1 LTHQDVFTR
10 RARRLPL
17 TLPIRVFCRESNE
30 YHWTETS
37 RLVDVSHFGAGFTLT
52 RPVDVGRLV
61 QLMIPLPHQLRCFD
75 HTEPM
80 YSVWSLV
87 RHASPISKVSA
98 NGSTLFRI
106 GVGFVGKEAPLGY
119 QQDPAAR
126 FEPVP
131 FKPGQNTL
139 WKLGLRPSI
148 TERRE
153 TRLIIPLEVM
163 VETLDEQ
170 GKPTTQEYT
179 VTETISSLGT
189 CIPTTLDVGVGRI
202 VKVNSVRDPV
212 SVFAAIRS
220 REIAANGVAR
230 LGLEFIG
237 GRWPLQKD

>member
-1 LTHQDVFTR
+1 
-10 RARRLPL
+10 L
-17 TLPIRVFCRESNE
+17 TLPIRVFCRESE
-30 YHWTETS
+30 GYHWTEKS

-52 RPVDVGRLV
+52 RPVDVGRLI
-61 QLMIPLPHQLRCFD
+61 QLIIPLPHQLRCFD

-98 NGSTLFRI
+98 EGSTLFRI

-126 FEPVP
+126 FEPLP
-131 FKPGQNTL
+131 FTPGHNSM
-139 WKLGLRPSI
+139 WKLGKRPLI
-148 TERRE
+148 KQRRE

-163 VETLDEQ
+163 VETLAEQ
-170 GKPTTQEYT
+170 GKPTTQEHT

-189 CIPTTLDVGVGRI
+189 CIPTSLDVGVGRI
-202 VKVNSVRDPV
+202 VKINSVRDPV

-220 REIAANGVAR
+220 REVAPNGIAR

-237 GRWPLQKD
+237 GRWPLDKD